1 MKNDLKSPAFS
12 PSEVRWLLR
21 EMWLGCDGRW
31 FLNVAERYGYEAA
44 NELNAAV
51 GRSLTRASMRK
62 LAKVAGWGPP
72 GDIDALKEMFEIG
85 YDVYHPPPECEIEL
99 KVLDRR
105 SLLAEFHKCPVM
117 EKVERGG
124 GMENY
129 RCACPL
135 SFEGWMEALG
145 LAGEARI
152 KQGPEKGPPCEV
164 LITVVW

>member
-1 MKNDLKSPAFS
+1 M
-12 PSEVRWLLR
+12 
-21 EMWLGCDGRW
+21 
-31 FLNVAERYGYEAA
+31 AERYGYEAA
-44 NELNAAV
+44 NDLNTVV

-72 GDIDALKEMFEIG
+72 DDIDALKEMFEVG

-99 KVLDRR
+99 QVSDSQTLRA
-105 SLLAEFHKCPVM
+105 LFHKCPVM

-124 GMENY
+124 GMDNY

-135 SFEGWMEALG
+135 SFEGWIEALG
-145 LAGEARI
+145 VAGEARI